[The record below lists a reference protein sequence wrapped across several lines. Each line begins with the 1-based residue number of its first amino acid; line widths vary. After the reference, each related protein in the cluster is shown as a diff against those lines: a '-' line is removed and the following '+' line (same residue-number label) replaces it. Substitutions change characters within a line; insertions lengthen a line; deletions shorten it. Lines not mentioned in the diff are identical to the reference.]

1 MRKDIKSLDAYTESL
16 VFSTLIWQIC
26 AEWDYFAR
34 KTLGVQ
40 LVRAADS
47 VSANIAEDYRR
58 FQYKENL
65 KFCYYARGSFEE
77 VKDWIRK
84 AEIRNLIPEEHKNQI
99 DHFANKSL
107 PKLNSYINYIK
118 KQINKKDIQQETS
131 PAASTSSLNS
141 TSSTNKPINQ

>member
-1 MRKDIKSLDAYTESL
+1 MREDIKSLDVYTESL
-16 VFSTLIWQIC
+16 VFSNLIWRTC

-47 VSANIAEDYRR
+47 ISANIAEGYGR
-58 FQYKENL
+58 FHYKEDLN
-65 KFCYYARGSFEE
+65 FCYYARGSFEE

-84 AEIRNLIPEEHKNQI
+84 AEIRKLIPEEHKNQI
-99 DHFANKSL
+99 DHFMSQFL

-118 KQINKKDIQQETS
+118 KQINKKDIQQETP
-131 PAASTSSLNS
+131 PAASTSLTNS
-141 TSSTNKPINQ
+141 TTSTTSTKS